1 MALSTLEIAKRVL
14 EICAKPMHVDEI
26 AQHSVA
32 MGLSPAETVQELSRK
47 LSTSLAQH
55 VKSRHAFFRKI
66 KNDTGGYKRGIY
78 ALKKQG
84 ILPRHRHHKIVLDS
98 LPHVSTQYTGAAG
111 EHAVYAELLF
121 RGFNAS
127 IMTVDEGIDIVA
139 SRENRF
145 FHIQVKAAN
154 ESDSC
159 FSFSIRR
166 SIFEA
171 HKNGLTFYVFVIRR
185 VLVNRHLC

>member
-127 IMTVDEGIDIVA
+127 IMCSAPPNLAI
-139 SRENRF
+139 SRQLVWPFSRF
-145 FHIQVKAAN
+145 DN
-154 ESDSC
+154 YGNNY
-159 FSFSIRR
+159 R
-166 SIFEA
+166 
-171 HKNGLTFYVFVIRR
+171 VIEMRI
-185 VLVNRHLC
+185 